1 MSKRIQ
7 ILPSLIAERI
17 AAGEVVERPASVV
30 KELVENSIDAG
41 ATAVDVKL
49 SRGGTDLIE
58 VTDNGSGMTREDI
71 EICVCRHAT
80 SKISLFEDLSRL
92 GTLGFRGEALP
103 SIASVSDL
111 TVTSREKD
119 SSETF
124 EIRASQTAPAK
135 AKAQTVA
142 NLNFLGDRH
151 GTRVRVA
158 SLFSQVPARL
168 KFLKSMGAEASAVRE
183 ILERLALTQ
192 PEVQFKLTSDDRVLL
207 NLPSENLK
215 NRTLRMLA
223 GDNPYEALETSLPG
237 AYGIEIIWLKG
248 LSFPHTRSMYQI
260 VNQRA
265 LRDRTLQMA
274 LLNPLKQSFLPG
286 NFPAIVAKLDVPA
299 DEIDVNVHPT
309 KTEIRFLESGKIFAL
324 CDAAVKRLLA
334 TSKESP
340 AFQSSPFAGQSYRSN
355 FSLEQAAALS
365 LAGGF
370 QSQAYTPY
378 LSAGSAQAFPPFSQ
392 NSISEN
398 EDAPFSADGMQ
409 SGALAMHSGTNTQTV
424 WGDSHSQ
431 NSSFIDSTP
440 FGEYRGVLFSTYFVF
455 ESGDEL
461 MLVDQHAAHER
472 IRYEKL
478 KNKILAREKIETQAL
493 LVPEIVKFPAD
504 RIASLS
510 ERLSSLETLGFE
522 AEIFGED
529 SVVFRGVPSVWGNS
543 GLSHR
548 LKNLCERL
556 LDTDYQPQN
565 LAWDETLFE
574 KIAMEACRSS
584 FKGGD
589 YIHEA
594 GAVDLTIKLFQC
606 EHPGNCP
613 HGRPTTI
620 KITKS
625 KVEEW
630 FSRLS

>member
-1 MSKRIQ
+1 MAKPIQ

-41 ATAVDVKL
+41 ATAVEVKL

-80 SKISLFEDLSRL
+80 SKITVFEDLSKL

-111 TVTSREKD
+111 TVTSREKTA
-119 SSETF
+119 SETF
-124 EIRASQTAPAK
+124 EIRASQTAPVR

-142 NLNFLGDRH
+142 NLNFLGDQH

-168 KFLKSMGAEASAVRE
+168 KFLKSLGAEASAVRE
-183 ILERLALTQ
+183 IIERLAITH

-207 NLPSENLK
+207 NLPSESLK
-215 NRTLRMLA
+215 KRTIRMLA
-223 GDNPYEALETSLPG
+223 GDNPYEALETTLPG

-324 CDAAVKRLLA
+324 CDAAIKRLLETA
-334 TSKESP
+334 KESP
-340 AFQSSPFAGQSYRSN
+340 AFQGSPFAGQSYRSN
-355 FSLEQAAALS
+355 FSQEQASALN

-370 QSQAYTPY
+370 QTPGYTPF
-378 LSAGSAQAFPPFSQ
+378 LNAGAASLLPSFEQNRASENADVPFSTQ
-392 NSISEN
+392 
-398 EDAPFSADGMQ
+398 
-409 SGALAMHSGTNTQTV
+409 GAQPGNHA
-424 WGDSHSQ
+424 SQ
-431 NSSFIDSTP
+431 PAYLNSSFIDSTP

-455 ESGDEL
+455 EMGEEL

-478 KNKILAREKIETQAL
+478 KNKILKHEKIETQAL
-493 LVPEIVKFPAD
+493 LVPEVVKFAPD
-504 RIASLS
+504 RIADLR
-510 ERLSSLETLGFE
+510 EKLSSLDTLGFE
-522 AEIFGED
+522 VEIFGED
-529 SVVFRGVPSVWGNS
+529 SVLFRGVPAVWGNS
-543 GLSHR
+543 SLSTR

-556 LDTDYQPQN
+556 IETDFQPQN
-565 LAWDETLFE
+565 LTWDETLFE

-594 GAVDLTIKLFQC
+594 GAVDLTQKLFQC

-620 KITKS
+620 KISKS

>member
-41 ATAVDVKL
+41 ATAVEVKL

-58 VTDNGSGMTREDI
+58 VTDNGSGMTKEDI

-80 SKISLFEDLSRL
+80 SKIAVFEDLSSL

-111 TVTSREKD
+111 TLTSREK
-119 SSETF
+119 SAEETY
-124 EIRASQTAPAK
+124 EIRASQTAPVR

-168 KFLKSMGAEASAVRE
+168 KFLKSLGAEASAVRE
-183 ILERLALTQ
+183 ILERLALTH

-207 NLPSENLK
+207 NLPSESLK
-215 NRTLRMLA
+215 NRTVRMLA
-223 GDNPYEALETSLPG
+223 GDNPYEALETTLPG

-248 LSFPHTRSMYQI
+248 LSFPHTRGMYQI

-286 NFPAIVAKLDVPA
+286 NFPALVAKLDVPA

-309 KTEIRFLESGKIFAL
+309 KTEIRFLESGKIFAI

-334 TSKESP
+334 SAKESP

-355 FSLEQAAALS
+355 FSEAQASAMN

-370 QSQAYTPY
+370 QTPGYTPFLNAGNVSAP
-378 LSAGSAQAFPPFSQ
+378 LSFGQGPITANDDVSFST
-392 NSISEN
+392 IGM
-398 EDAPFSADGMQ
+398 AP
-409 SGALAMHSGTNTQTV
+409 
-424 WGDSHSQ
+424 
-431 NSSFIDSTP
+431 SFIDSTP

-455 ESGDEL
+455 EAGEEL

-478 KNKILAREKIETQAL
+478 KNKILNREKIETQAL
-493 LVPEIVKFPAD
+493 LVPEVVKFQAD
-504 RIASLS
+504 RIGALR
-510 ERLSSLETLGFE
+510 EKLSSLEPLGFE
-522 AEIFGED
+522 AEVFGED
-529 SVVFRGVPSVWGNS
+529 SVLFRGIPAVWGNS
-543 GLSHR
+543 SLSTR

-556 LDTDYQPQN
+556 IETDFQPQN

-594 GAVDLTIKLFQC
+594 GAIDLTQKLFQC

-620 KITKS
+620 KISKT